1 MSILTVD
8 AGGSSIKYALCDDAM
23 SLGGHGKIPNTFATQ
38 DEFIEAIAAVC
49 EANRDEVTGIALS
62 YCGELD
68 PSTGMVFNGGSYGFN
83 TGTNLKRVLSERCG
97 VPVAMESDGHC
108 AALAEVR
115 RGNLRGHADSVT
127 LVLGT
132 GVACSIVIGGKPW
145 HGSHFFSGA
154 VSFAA
159 VDLRK
164 DMGWDNVC
172 AAACGANGLTGIYE
186 RLVGAGR
193 GSVDG
198 FAFFDL
204 VGQGD
209 EFACRALDEFCGNV
223 ARLVANLQLVLDV
236 PAFSIGGGISA
247 QPALREGILRAV
259 ERVWESQPMRVAHV
273 PMPEVVFC
281 ALGHDSNLIGAACH
295 FVESAADLIA

>member
-8 AGGSSIKYALCDDAM
+8 AGGSSLKYALCDDAM
-23 SLGGHGKIPNTFATQ
+23 QLSCHGKVPNTFSSQA
-38 DEFIEAIAAVC
+38 DFVEAIAAVC
-49 EANRDEVTGIALS
+49 EANRDEVVGIALS

-97 VPVAMESDGHC
+97 VPVAMESDGNC

-132 GVACSIVIGGKPW
+132 GVACSIVIGNQLW
-145 HGSHFFSGA
+145 RGSHFFSGA

-159 VDLRK
+159 VDLRQ
-164 DMGWDNVC
+164 DMGWGN
-172 AAACGANGLTGIYE
+172 AMAGACGANALTGTYE
-186 RLVGAGR
+186 HLAGLER

-198 FAFFDL
+198 FKLFEL
-204 VGQGD
+204 VEQGD
-209 EFACRALDEFCGNV
+209 ATAIQALEAFAGSV
-223 ARLVANLQLVLDV
+223 ARLVANVQLVLDV
-236 PAFSIGGGISA
+236 PAFAIGGGISA
-247 QPALREGILRAV
+247 QPALREAILRKV
-259 ERVWESQPMRVAHV
+259 EETWASQPMRISHV

-281 ALGHDSNLIGAACH
+281 ALGNDSNLIGAACH

>member
-1 MSILTVD
+1 MQLS
-8 AGGSSIKYALCDDAM
+8 C
-23 SLGGHGKIPNTFATQ
+23 HGKVPNTFSSQA
-38 DEFIEAIAAVC
+38 DFVEAIASLC

-83 TGTNLKRVLSERCG
+83 TGTNLKQAIVERCS
-97 VPVAMESDGHC
+97 VPVEIESDGNC

-115 RGNLRGHADSVT
+115 RGNLRGHDDSVT

-132 GVACSIVIGGKPW
+132 GVACSIVLGDKLW

-159 VDLRK
+159 TDLRA
-164 DMGWDNVC
+164 DFGWGNVC

-186 RLVGAGR
+186 RLAGVER
-193 GSVDG
+193 GSVGG
-198 FAFFDL
+198 FALFEL
-204 VGQGD
+204 VGKGD
-209 EFACRALDEFCGNV
+209 ELAQRALDEFCGNV

-236 PAFSIGGGISA
+236 PAFAIGGGVSA

-259 ERVWESQPMRVAHV
+259 ERVWESQPMHVAHV

-281 ALGHDSNLIGAACH
+281 ALGNDSNLIGAACH